1 MIANAGLLATSPWIA
16 DMVGRFS
23 IEHYAGAGCTTPP
36 TGAKFYP
43 FWTLGH
49 AGRLGC
55 VWNFGNVIPS
65 QTTRTFGGDAQY
77 LALAAE
83 PARLKPGGTS

>member
-1 MIANAGLLATSPWIA
+1 MRRRTRVEAGENHLVIANAGLLATSPWIA

-43 FWTLGH
+43 F
-49 AGRLGC
+49 
-55 VWNFGNVIPS
+55 
-65 QTTRTFGGDAQY
+65 
-77 LALAAE
+77 
-83 PARLKPGGTS
+83 